1 MTCVR
6 QGSLVEMIDADDNV
20 WFQDIETLS
29 AGDTVRDPVTGYAST
44 VLTTLSQE
52 TGGMWPL
59 VQYMG
64 LTCDLAQYV
73 HVPGRGWVMAGD
85 VGTRSLQICP
95 HIYAIVL
102 SKGKMAR
109 VDGVT
114 CCVHAPA
121 DISSIADTAIQA
133 GPLFFQ

>member
-1 MTCVR
+1 MACVR
-6 QGSLVEMIDADDNV
+6 KGSLVEMIDSGDNV
-20 WFQDIETLS
+20 WFQEVETLS
-29 AGDTVRDPVTGYAST
+29 AGDTVRDPVTGRAST
-44 VLTTLSQE
+44 VFTTISQE
-52 TGGMWPL
+52 MGGMWPL

-64 LTCDLAQYV
+64 LTSDLAQYV
-73 HVPGRGWVMAGD
+73 HVPGREWVMAGD

-102 SKGKMAR
+102 LNGNMAR

-114 CCVHAPA
+114 CCVHAPVYR
-121 DISSIADTAIQA
+121 SIADTATQV